1 MQENI
6 VKNVNLKLLN
16 KVLLVLR
23 QKKAGKKMIKDLN
36 NFIYL
41 FKETAR
47 AFHEAYPE
55 VDPANP
61 GYKFVPKKFL
71 DLSGNK

>member
-1 MQENI
+1 MQDNI
-6 VKNVNLKLLN
+6 VQDVNLRLLN

-23 QKKAGKKMIKDLN
+23 QKKAGKKMIRELN

-41 FKETAR
+41 FQETAR

-61 GYKFVPKKFL
+61 GYKFHQKVWPKNL
-71 DLSGNK
+71 DIK

>member
-23 QKKAGKKMIKDLN
+23 QKKAGKKMIKDFEGL
-36 NFIYL
+36 IWE
-41 FKETAR
+41 FKACSESFKAT
-47 AFHEAYPE
+47 YPE
-55 VDPANP
+55 VDAQNP
-61 GYKFVPKKFL
+61 GYRFKNRVWPKMT
-71 DLSGNK
+71 

>member
-23 QKKAGKKMIKDLN
+23 QKKAGKCLVRD
-36 NFIYL
+36 FDE
-41 FKETAR
+41 FCRDFRQTSV
-47 AFHEAYPE
+47 AFHAAYPE
-55 VDPANP
+55 IDPQNP
-61 GYKFVPKKFL
+61 GYRFKNRVWPKMTWL
-71 DLSGNK
+71 W